1 VRYKLVLP
9 DQGVLSHGVNKA
21 RNAVALT
28 VKHREAEVELKHR
41 VMTARGIDHPA
52 GYRILTRPT
61 DTGEIDNALLVGA
74 EAWSSF
80 NRV

>member
-41 VMTARGIDHPA
+41 LMPGRGIDIQPDIQ
-52 GYRILTRPT
+52 YVTRPT
-61 DTGEIDNALLVGA
+61 ATGEINDALPVGA
-74 EAWSSF
+74 KAWSSF